1 MTSLRRGQRSEPT
14 GSPNRIRLTPP
25 QNNVALLG
33 DACHPTLPYQG
44 QGSAMAVEDGAVLG
58 RILGLLSQS
67 AEIFGRPV
75 DHMNEALKLYETI
88 RKARTTLN
96 VQGAAHN
103 RYWYHLHDGSAQ
115 QERDQAFA
123 EGRNTV
129 NWTYLDPEYHRQ
141 VLGFDAVANAEI
153 LFQAWLESKR
163 ATLNG
168 TEH

>member
-1 MTSLRRGQRSEPT
+1 MTSLRRGQRSVHT
-14 GSPNRIRLTPP
+14 GVSNGSRLTPR
-25 QNNVALLG
+25 QNNIALLG

-58 RILGLLSQS
+58 RVLGQLSQS
-67 AEIFGRPV
+67 ADVFGRPV
-75 DHMNEALKLYETI
+75 DHVNEVLKLYETI

-103 RYWYHLHDGSAQ
+103 RYWYHLHDGFAQ
-115 QERDQAFA
+115 QERDKAFA
-123 EGRNTV
+123 EGCNTV

-141 VLGFDAVANAEI
+141 VLGFDAVADAETK
-153 LFQAWLESKR
+153 FQAWLESKR
-163 ATLNG
+163 KTLNG

>member
-1 MTSLRRGQRSEPT
+1 MTSLRRGQRLEPT
-14 GSPNRIRLTPP
+14 GSSNGNRLTPW

-58 RILGLLSQS
+58 RMLGLLNQS
-67 AEIFGRPV
+67 TDVFSRPV
-75 DHMNEALKLYETI
+75 NHVNAVLKLYETI

-103 RYWYHLHDGSAQ
+103 RYWYHLHDGSVQ
-115 QERDQAFA
+115 QERDKAFA
-123 EGRNTV
+123 EGCNTI

-141 VLGFDAVANAEI
+141 VLGFDAVADAETR
-153 LFQAWLESKR
+153 FQTWLESKR